1 MKIQLSDH
9 FDTKR
14 MLSFT
19 MPSIIMMIFTSI
31 YGVVDGFFVSNFVGK
46 TSFAAVNFIFPV
58 IMLLGALGFM
68 FGTGGSALVAVTI
81 GLGKKDKAQ
90 SLFSMTVYISFV
102 VGFILSAISF
112 FVLPYIAG
120 LLGAEGQMLTDSV
133 MYGRIIICSL
143 PFFMLQYEFQSF
155 FITAEKPNLGLYTTL
170 LSGITNMVLDAL
182 FMAVFKWGLAG
193 AAFATAMSQMV
204 GGLIPIFY
212 FARENSSL
220 LRFTKFRYN
229 GNALLKICTNGSSE
243 LLSNI
248 SMSLVSMLYNYQ
260 LLKYAGEEGIA
271 AYGVL
276 MYVNMVFLAIFIGFA
291 TGIAPVIGYH
301 FGAHNH
307 DELHGLLLKSIRII
321 CISSVL
327 MLIFGEIL
335 ALPLSSV
342 FVGYDH
348 HLLDITLRGFLIYSF
363 SFLFSGIAI
372 FASFFFTALNDGL
385 TSAVMAFLRTVVFQ
399 VSSVLILPLFF
410 ELDGIWLSIVAAEV
424 AAAVIAILFILIKRN
439 KYNY

>member
-81 GLGKKDKAQ
+81 GLGNKDKAQ
-90 SLFSMTVYISFV
+90 SFFSMTVYISFV
-102 VGFILSAISF
+102 VGVILSAISF

-193 AAFATAMSQMV
+193 AAFATTVTA
-204 GGLIPIFY
+204 PY
-212 FARENSSL
+212 AR
-220 LRFTKFRYN
+220 Y
-229 GNALLKICTNGSSE
+229 
-243 LLSNI
+243 
-248 SMSLVSMLYNYQ
+248 
-260 LLKYAGEEGIA
+260 
-271 AYGVL
+271 
-276 MYVNMVFLAIFIGFA
+276 
-291 TGIAPVIGYH
+291 
-301 FGAHNH
+301 
-307 DELHGLLLKSIRII
+307 
-321 CISSVL
+321 
-327 MLIFGEIL
+327 
-335 ALPLSSV
+335 
-342 FVGYDH
+342 
-348 HLLDITLRGFLIYSF
+348 
-363 SFLFSGIAI
+363 
-372 FASFFFTALNDGL
+372 
-385 TSAVMAFLRTVVFQ
+385 
-399 VSSVLILPLFF
+399 
-410 ELDGIWLSIVAAEV
+410 
-424 AAAVIAILFILIKRN
+424 
-439 KYNY
+439 

>member
-81 GLGKKDKAQ
+81 GLGNKDKAQ

-102 VGFILSAISF
+102 VGVILSAISF
-112 FVLPYIAG
+112 FVLPYIAE

-212 FARENSSL
+212 FARKNSSL

-348 HLLDITLRGFLIYSF
+348 HLFDITLRGFLIYSF

-372 FASFFFTALNDGL
+372 FASSFFTALNDGL

>member
-1 MKIQLSDH
+1 
-9 FDTKR
+9 
-14 MLSFT
+14 
-19 MPSIIMMIFTSI
+19 
-31 YGVVDGFFVSNFVGK
+31 
-46 TSFAAVNFIFPV
+46 
-58 IMLLGALGFM
+58 
-68 FGTGGSALVAVTI
+68 
-81 GLGKKDKAQ
+81 
-90 SLFSMTVYISFV
+90 
-102 VGFILSAISF
+102 
-112 FVLPYIAG
+112 
-120 LLGAEGQMLTDSV
+120 
-133 MYGRIIICSL
+133 
-143 PFFMLQYEFQSF
+143 MLQYEFQSF

-212 FARENSSL
+212 FARKNSSL

-327 MLIFGEIL
+327 MLVFGEIL

-372 FASFFFTALNDGL
+372 FASSFFTALNDGL

>member
-81 GLGKKDKAQ
+81 GLGNKDKAQ

-102 VGFILSAISF
+102 VGVILSAISF
-112 FVLPYIAG
+112 FVMPYIAG

-372 FASFFFTALNDGL
+372 FASSFFTALNDGL

-399 VSSVLILPLFF
+399 VSSVLILPMFF

>member
-14 MLSFT
+14 MMSFT

-81 GLGKKDKAQ
+81 GLGNKDKAQ

-102 VGFILSAISF
+102 VGVILSAISF
-112 FVLPYIAG
+112 FVLPYIAE

-212 FARENSSL
+212 FARKNSSL

-348 HLLDITLRGFLIYSF
+348 HLFDITLRGFLIYSF

-372 FASFFFTALNDGL
+372 FASSFFTALNDGL

>member
-81 GLGKKDKAQ
+81 GLGNKDKAQ
-90 SLFSMTVYISFV
+90 SFFSMTVYISFV
-102 VGFILSAISF
+102 VGVILSAISF

-212 FARENSSL
+212 FARKNSSL

-327 MLIFGEIL
+327 MLVFGEIL

-372 FASFFFTALNDGL
+372 FASSFFTALNDGL